1 MAMKLYT
8 VKEVMSHLHL
18 KKRDKVYQ
26 LCACHYFPCF
36 KFGNSWLIDALE
48 FDKWLDQQLKTGR

>member
-1 MAMKLYT
+1 MKLYT
-8 VKEVMSHLHL
+8 VKEVMSIL
-18 KKRDKVYQ
+18 RKVYQ
-26 LCACHYFPCF
+26 LCACHSFPCF